1 MNVMSRMET
10 GDPSYRRKY
19 PAPQVVDY
27 DALLTAVGA
36 RSDGDA
42 FTRLFD
48 HFGPRVQSQLLR
60 LGVAPVTAEDVT
72 QDVMETI
79 WRKAHLYDPGKAA
92 AATWILQIARN
103 RRIDVR
109 RRCREFAVD
118 AEDFSAIPDTC
129 EASDVRIDAA
139 QRRERVRAA
148 LDALPQDQLTL
159 VTLAFFE
166 ELSHSTIAQMLNL
179 PLGTVKSR
187 LRLAF
192 ARLRRLLIAAGV
204 SEA

>member
-1 MNVMSRMET
+1 MET
-10 GDPSYRRKY
+10 GDRSYRRKY
-19 PAPQVVDY
+19 PAPRGVDY

-36 RSDGDA
+36 RNDGEA

-60 LGVAPVTAEDVT
+60 LGIAPVAAEDVT

-79 WRKAHLYDPGKAA
+79 WRKAHLYDPGKAG

-103 RRIDVR
+103 RQVDVR
-109 RRCREFAVD
+109 RRSREFAVD
-118 AEDFSAIPDTC
+118 AEHFFNIPDAGET
-129 EASDVRIDAA
+129 SDDRIDAA
-139 QRRERVRAA
+139 WRQERVRAA
-148 LDALPQDQLTL
+148 LDALPQDQLRL

-192 ARLRRLLIAAGV
+192 GRLRRLLIAAGI
-204 SEA
+204 SDA

>member
-1 MNVMSRMET
+1 MET

-36 RSDGDA
+36 CGDGDA

-60 LGVAPVTAEDVT
+60 LGVAPFTAEDVT

-92 AATWILQIARN
+92 AATWIFQVARN
-103 RRIDVR
+103 RRVDVR

-118 AEDFSAIPDTC
+118 AEDFSAIPDAG
-129 EASDVRIDAA
+129 EASDDRIDSA

-148 LDALPQDQLTL
+148 LDALPRDQLTL

-166 ELSHSTIAQMLNL
+166 DLSHSTIAQMLNL

>member
-19 PAPQVVDY
+19 PAPRVVDY

-92 AATWILQIARN
+92 AATWIFQVARN
-103 RRIDVR
+103 RQVDVR

-129 EASDVRIDAA
+129 EASDDRIDAA
-139 QRRERVRAA
+139 QRRQRVRAA
-148 LDALPQDQLTL
+148 LDALPQDQMTL

-166 ELSHSTIAQMLNL
+166 DLSHSTIAQMLNL